1 VLLGK
6 LTDSVGWPIPLAIG
20 LLAHVIALCGL
31 IAWRT
36 FGLIVIEHD
45 TYGIVAMFAVA
56 GLWGIGDAAF
66 NRYACMN
73 YFEFRLYSIENAN
86 SFDERVFFRFLV

>member
-1 VLLGK
+1 MCLFVCLFVQVLLGK

-66 NRYACMN
+66 NRCASMN
-73 YFEFRLYSIENAN
+73 CS
-86 SFDERVFFRFLV
+86 